1 MKKVKVTQVKSK
13 IGRTPKQKKTLEGLG
28 LRRIGQSRVHTLSPQ
43 IQGMINKVDFLV
55 NIEEVS

>member
-28 LRRIGQSRVHTLSPQ
+28 LRRIGQSRVHTLNPQ

>member
-28 LRRIGQSRVHTLSPQ
+28 LRRIGQSRVHTLNPQ
-43 IQGMINKVDFLV
+43 IQGMISKVDFLV

>member
-43 IQGMINKVDFLV
+43 IQGMINKIDFLV

>member
-55 NIEEVS
+55 NIEEVL

>member
-1 MKKVKVTQVKSK
+1 MKKVKVIQVKSK

-28 LRRIGQSRVHTLSPQ
+28 LRRIGQSRVHTLNPQ

-55 NIEEVS
+55 NVEEVS

>member
-28 LRRIGQSRVHTLSPQ
+28 LKRIGQSRVHTLNPQ